1 MNIRII
7 GPDPRTVKLAE
18 RQARRWNEAARQLS
32 RRDPES
38 DRTKRATSRAS
49 EWSAVL
55 DTLLSRADAA
65 FADRFAPS
73 EV

>member
-1 MNIRII
+1 MNIRIA
-7 GPDPRTVKLAE
+7 GPDPRAVKLAE
-18 RQARRWNEAARQLS
+18 RQARRWNEAARQLT

-55 DTLLSRADAA
+55 DTLMARADAA